1 MDKILRE
8 LTPSTTYKVRYRA
21 VYNDGEESAPTIAY
35 SITTPAAPNPPK
47 VDQTTIQVDSESLA
61 EGIIVS
67 WTEPAADPAKPAVS
81 DYFVQITDDLD
92 DWQKFEI
99 ATTDPKTIFTDNNH
113 NVFFGY
119 FAPIIYI
126 RVFARG
132 SNKQFEALEEN
143 EYYEYSYAVESGLRP
158 PDIFVASVPGAY
170 KYELSWA
177 YLPERP
183 DIVTAYKI
191 YEASLT
197 SETYSTEVAT
207 ITDENDF
214 DYSGGP
220 LISLGGQTKR
230 FAITAL
236 DAQNNE
242 SAPKYSN
249 IIRIGV
255 INVDFEAPPQREN
268 INFSADP
275 NSSDIVISWNNTGD
289 ASIDYL
295 NSDLAGVQIK
305 VVEVDGSGNQIAASR
320 YIDIPF
326 TFTDPLGSPGTGKTT
341 KITGL
346 LSNTRYACSLSTFD
360 VLFNRTTYDSQNGV
374 GTPAI
379 IVTSKD
385 NTPPP
390 KPVPPVVS
398 LGGDPLNPTPS
409 DTGEAMI
416 ARVTQKSRTN
426 DSAYSYLATTTPGEY
441 KMPEDI
447 DYFEVWMFDQ
457 LVSAPS
463 RPTGASNPSNARRIG
478 MVNAAFDGGESQA
491 RISITTVLK
500 DQQRYFYTRG
510 VDRSGNIGV
519 ASDVVLSN
527 KMLVFGN
534 VHISDL
540 SADKITAGRIQSEV
554 SIEVGPNSSNRIM
567 IENDADTIGKI
578 YSGVGTW
585 SGSTTGFYLD
595 SFGRFSLKDTLIFN
609 PDAVDTE
616 NNSNPRLTIKGR
628 IEALSGEIKGNFGV
642 TGTLGALYVGNPP
655 TNGNPQTPANNSI
668 VIRSD
673 GIVARMG
680 GVETFL
686 LDTDTGSVEFNGTIT
701 GARAVFDKDITNNP
715 PGITSRIY
723 YGAGFGLPTPT
734 APTVLQG
741 YPSIEIRKQN
751 TTSSLTGY
759 VSLYRPFGSDQGIA
773 FFAQDEDSTQAV
785 LRGALEHG
793 SSGNNFLEAGGV
805 FRMAAYGTAS
815 GASQGR
821 IRIESVNSRTGQ
833 EGQLYLAAP
842 QIYLYSFKTT
852 PYNLTTHSID
862 ISGAA
867 GKILAYNTNTGRMG
881 LVDPQDAALGG
892 GGKATVRT
900 SPPTDAGQYAQAE
913 IIMVV

>member
-8 LTPSTTYKVRYRA
+8 LTPSTEYKIRYRA
-21 VYNDGEESAPTIAY
+21 VYNNDEESAPTIAY

-47 VDQTTIQVDSESLA
+47 VDQATIQVDSESLA

-67 WTEPAADPAKPAVS
+67 WTEPEADPAKPVVS
-81 DYFVQITDDLD
+81 DYFVQITDDIN

-119 FAPIIYI
+119 FAPVIYI

-132 SNKQFEALEEN
+132 SNKQFESLEEN

-170 KYELSWA
+170 RYELAWA

-191 YEASLT
+191 YEASLST
-197 SETYSTEVAT
+197 ETYGTLIAT
-207 ITDENDF
+207 ITDETDL
-214 DYSGGP
+214 DYSAGP
-220 LISLGGQTKR
+220 LIEFGGQTKR

-236 DAQNNE
+236 DAENNE
-242 SAPKYSN
+242 SPPKYSN

-255 INVDFEAPPQREN
+255 IDVDFEAPPQREN
-268 INFSADP
+268 INFSADSA
-275 NSSDIVISWNNTGD
+275 SSDIVISWNNTGD
-289 ASIDYL
+289 AGIDYL
-295 NSDLAGVQIK
+295 NADLAGVQIK

-326 TFTDPLGSPGTGKTT
+326 TFTEPLGSPGTGKTT

-374 GTPAI
+374 GVPAI
-379 IVTSKD
+379 IVTTKD
-385 NTPPP
+385 TIPPP
-390 KPVPPVVS
+390 KPVSPVVA

-426 DSAYSYLATTTPGEY
+426 DSAYSYLSTTTPGEY

-457 LVSAPS
+457 LESAPS
-463 RPTGASNPSNARRIG
+463 RPTGSSNPSNARRIG
-478 MVNAAFDGGESQA
+478 IVNAAFDGGESQS

-519 ASDVVLSN
+519 ASEVVLSN

-567 IENDADTIGKI
+567 IENDADAVGKI
-578 YSGVGTW
+578 YSNTGVWG
-585 SGSTTGFYLD
+585 GATTGFYLD
-595 SFGRFSLKDTLIFN
+595 SFGKFSLKDTLVFN
-609 PDAVDTE
+609 PDAVDSD
-616 NNSNPRLTIKGR
+616 NNSNPRLTIKGK
-628 IEALSGEIKGNFGV
+628 IEALSGEITGNLGV
-642 TGTLGALYVGNPP
+642 TGTLGALYVGTAPV
-655 TNGNPQTPANNSI
+655 NGNPQTPADNSI

-673 GIVARMG
+673 GIVAKMG
-680 GVETFL
+680 GIETFL
-686 LDTDTGSVEFNGTIT
+686 LDTNTGSVEFNGTIT
-701 GARAVFDKDITNNP
+701 GARAVFDKDIDSNP
-715 PGITSRIY
+715 PGITVRRY
-723 YGAGFGLPTPT
+723 YNAGTPT
-734 APTVLQG
+734 STGSAVVLSG
-741 YPSIEIRKQN
+741 FPSIEIRKQ
-751 TTSSLTGY
+751 TTDSTLTGY
-759 VSLYRPFGSDQGIA
+759 ASFYRPFASDQGIA
-773 FFAQDEDSTQAV
+773 FFAQDTDSTEAV
-785 LRGALEHG
+785 LRGAIEHG
-793 SSGNNFLEAGGV
+793 SSGNNYLLSGGV
-805 FRMAAYGTAS
+805 FRMAAYGTPS
-815 GASQGR
+815 GATQGR

-833 EGQLYLAAP
+833 QGQLSLVAP
-842 QIYLYSFKTT
+842 QIYLYSIKDV
-852 PYNLTTHSID
+852 PYNLTSNPID
-862 ISGAA
+862 LGGNA
-867 GKILAYNTNTGRMG
+867 GKLLAYNTNNGRVG
-881 LVDPQDAALGG
+881 LVDPSDQTLGG
-892 GGKATVRT
+892 AKATIVSST
-900 SPPTDAGQYAQAE
+900 PSDAGQFTQAE